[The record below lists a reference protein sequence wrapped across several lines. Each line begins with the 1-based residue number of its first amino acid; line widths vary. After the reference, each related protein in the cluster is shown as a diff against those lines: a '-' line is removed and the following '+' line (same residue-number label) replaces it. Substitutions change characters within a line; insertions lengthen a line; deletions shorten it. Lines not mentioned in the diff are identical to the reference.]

1 MTSETKLKL
10 IKLANDEWKKSGSDF
25 DEDAP
30 MKSVEEAI
38 TFFVMS
44 NLTGDEDIS
53 SEEIY
58 DYLIEKNI

>member
-1 MTSETKLKL
+1 MTNETKLKL

-30 MKSVEEAI
+30 IKNVEEAI

-44 NLTGDEDIS
+44 SLSGDENIS
-53 SEEIY
+53 PEEVY
-58 DYLIEKNI
+58 DYLTEKNN

>member
-10 IKLANDEWKKSGSDF
+10 IKLANDEWKRNGSDF

-30 MKSVEEAI
+30 IQNVEEAI

-44 NLTGDEDIS
+44 NLSGDENIS

-58 DYLIEKNI
+58 DYLTEKSN

>member
-10 IKLANDEWKKSGSDF
+10 IKLANDEWKRNGSDF

-30 MKSVEEAI
+30 IQNVEEAI

-44 NLTGDEDIS
+44 SLSGDENIS

-58 DYLIEKNI
+58 DYLTEKSN